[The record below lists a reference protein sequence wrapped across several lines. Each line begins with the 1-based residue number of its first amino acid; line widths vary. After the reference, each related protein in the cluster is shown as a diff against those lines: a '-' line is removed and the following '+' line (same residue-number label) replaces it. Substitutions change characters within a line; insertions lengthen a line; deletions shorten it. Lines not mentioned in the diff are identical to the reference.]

1 MEQVGEEDV
10 EEMEAREVR
19 EVPLRRANKSV
30 SLAAGLNRLQ
40 AGEGEGEDL
49 PDAEGREGRTSF
61 LHSKCKINSGH
72 NVSSDHLHNKT
83 LHIPLVTADAAHSQS
98 NYNLSETEEK
108 KKHQQKKKSNRI
120 SRVIEEFISMGDA
133 ISYADKRLSK

>member
-1 MEQVGEEDV
+1 M
-10 EEMEAREVR
+10 
-19 EVPLRRANKSV
+19 S
-30 SLAAGLNRLQ
+30 RL
-40 AGEGEGEDL
+40 
-49 PDAEGREGRTSF
+49 TICTT
-61 LHSKCKINSGH
+61 K
-72 NVSSDHLHNKT
+72 
-83 LHIPLVTADAAHSQS
+83 HIPPVIADAAHSQS